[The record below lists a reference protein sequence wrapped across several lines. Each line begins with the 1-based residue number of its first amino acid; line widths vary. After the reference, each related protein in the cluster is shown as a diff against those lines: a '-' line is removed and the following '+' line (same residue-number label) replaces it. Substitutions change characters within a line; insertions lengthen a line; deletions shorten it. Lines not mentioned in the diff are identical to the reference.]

1 MDSKLFTLHA
11 FLMFVGYLIFVTG
24 LVKVVLKFNKNDS
37 SIRIVFPIIKILIG
51 ISVVAYSL
59 FFF

>member
-11 FLMFVGYLIFVTG
+11 LLMFVGYLIFVTG
-24 LVKVVLKFNKNDS
+24 LVKVVLKFNKKDS